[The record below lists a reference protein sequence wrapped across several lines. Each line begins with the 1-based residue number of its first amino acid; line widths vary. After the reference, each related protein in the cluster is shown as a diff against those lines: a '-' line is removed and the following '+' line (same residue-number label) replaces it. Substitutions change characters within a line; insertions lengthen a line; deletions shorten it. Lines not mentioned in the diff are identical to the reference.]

1 MPLSVAIIAVLAL
14 LFVALA
20 IRIPVAFALG
30 ISGTIGLVLL
40 QGFDGAFVSVG
51 KIPFS
56 STASLSLAVIP
67 MFVMMGMFA
76 QVAGIPEQLFKIAN
90 LGLKKLPGGLAVA
103 SVVASAG
110 FGAVTGSSVAAA
122 ATMGKLGVA
131 QMVDLGYRRSFAAG
145 VVASAGTLGVL
156 IPPSVI
162 LVLYGVVTQESIGKL
177 LLAGVIPGLISAAS
191 FSIFV
196 IGKAKFAPDSVYVEG
211 RLGHERTRTLT
222 VADRPKYHHLLY
234 LGLVFGIIIGG
245 IYGGVFTATESG
257 AVGVLVLAMVVAWE
271 RRRGGISG
279 VLRGYAEGVRDTAS
293 TTGMMLAVV
302 IGASL
307 FSAFLV
313 RSGATAKLTK
323 AMISLDVPP
332 AVLALGLILIVVLLG
347 TILESFSLLI
357 IIVPLIYPVI
367 TGLGYDGVWLGIV
380 VAKAVEI
387 GLLTPPVGMNAYVVA
402 GSMKGLRVEEVFKGI
417 WPFLWVELGLL
428 LLMFFVPEIVL
439 WLPNRAA

>member
-1 MPLSVAIIAVLAL
+1 MPLSVAICIVLLVL
-14 LFVALA
+14 LGALA

-30 ISGTIGLVLL
+30 ISGSLGLIFL
-40 QGFDGAFVSVG
+40 QGVEGAFVSVG
-51 KIPFS
+51 KVPFS

-90 LGLKKLPGGLAVA
+90 ARLKKLPGGLAVA

-122 ATMGKLGVA
+122 ATMGKLGVT
-131 QMVDLGYRRSFAAG
+131 QMIDLGYRRSFAAG

-177 LLAGVIPGLISAAS
+177 LLAGVIPGLISALG

-196 IGKAKFAPDSVYVEG
+196 IGRAWVAPKSVYVEG
-211 RLGHERTRTLT
+211 EAGHARTRHLAI
-222 VADRPKYHHLLY
+222 VERPKYHHLIY

-271 RRRGGISG
+271 LRKRGFRGII
-279 VLRGYAEGVRDTAS
+279 RGYAEGIRDTAS
-293 TTGMMLAVV
+293 TTGMMLAVI

-323 AMISLDVPP
+323 AMIGLDIPP
-332 AVLALGLILIVVLLG
+332 TVLVLGLVLIIVPLG

-367 TGLGYDGVWLGIV
+367 TGLGYDGIWLGIV

-402 GSMKGLRVEEVFKGI
+402 GSVRGLRVEEVFKGI
-417 WPFLWVELGLL
+417 WPFLWVEMGLL

-439 WLPNRAA
+439 WLPGQAN

>member
-1 MPLSVAIIAVLAL
+1 MPMIVAILIVVLL
-14 LFVALA
+14 LLAALA
-20 IRIPVAFALG
+20 IRVPVAFALG
-30 ISGTIGLVLL
+30 ISGTVGLIML
-40 QGFDGAFVSVG
+40 QGTTSAIGSMGSV
-51 KIPFS
+51 PFN

-67 MFVMMGMFA
+67 MFVMMGMLA
-76 QVAGIPEQLFKIAN
+76 QVAGIPEQLFRIAN
-90 LGLKKLPGGLAVA
+90 MRLKRLPGGLAVA

-122 ATMGKLGVA
+122 ATMGRLGVT
-131 QMVDLGYRRSFAAG
+131 QMIQLGYRRSFAAG

-177 LLAGVIPGLISAAS
+177 LLAGLIPGLISALG
-191 FSIFV
+191 FSIFI
-196 IGKAKFAPDSVYVEG
+196 IGRAWARPASVYVDG
-211 RLGHERTRTLT
+211 KAGHDHTTQFSSP
-222 VADRPKYHHLLY
+222 DRPKYHHLVWLA
-234 LGLVFGIIIGG
+234 LVFVVIIGG

-257 AVGVLVLAMVVAWE
+257 AVGVLVLTMVAAWE
-271 RRRGGISG
+271 LRKGGI
-279 VLRGYAEGVRDTAS
+279 RGIAKGFAQGVRDTAS
-293 TTGMMLAVV
+293 TSGMMLGVV

-313 RSGATAKLTK
+313 RSGATAQLTNTLLST
-323 AMISLDVPP
+323 ALPP
-332 AVLALGLILIVVLLG
+332 TLLALALILSVVVLG

-367 TGLGYDGVWLGIV
+367 TGLGYDGIWLGIV

-402 GSMKGLRVEEVFKGI
+402 GSVPGLKVEETFRGI
-417 WPFLWVELGLL
+417 WAFLWVELGLL
-428 LLMFFVPEIVL
+428 LLIFFVPEIVL
-439 WLPNRAA
+439 WLPSHVN